1 MIVRPVRRDG
11 NLLEL
16 LLEDADLSLVQVLQ
30 LELLGDE
37 DVEFAAY
44 RRSHPLER
52 KYFLVVRSR
61 GGDPRGALLRAL
73 ERARSRVGALGEAL
87 ARELGVQ

>member
-52 KYFLVVRSR
+52 KYF
-61 GGDPRGALLRAL
+61 
-73 ERARSRVGALGEAL
+73 
-87 ARELGVQ
+87 